1 MDRTNDILN
10 GIKTFMSESAEMYGG
25 KKRSELKD
33 SDFLFPETR
42 SFPIVIP
49 ADVPDAINNFGRM
62 KGPMTYDAFLKKLYN
77 KVKNK
82 GPEFVAALPEA
93 TKERLG
99 LKKKVEAN
107 DEEYRQSFYDMSVGS
122 LRAIMEHAKDIL
134 DNLENSMVQ
143 QNLTAPHLQGM
154 IAVAEDHMRSIHD
167 FVMYVEFEVEDEN
180 EDEEEDMDEE
190 EDNEEMMEEE
200 SKVEP
205 VTKVKKKTK
214 KVSIKDLPH
223 YTFVPKT
230 ELIQTPVEADSYNDI
245 NMFELGPSTMKNL
258 DDLYGDDEENT
269 KLNDTNALKKM
280 MEIYANI
287 NQMMEKISDPL
298 VRQRLTQAM
307 KRVRMSGMVEA
318 MKRFEDVLMFLPL
331 ADDDKTM
338 IASDKQVDTDQK
350 TFTPTPDTTTMSQDR
365 PGLWENIRKKKERMG
380 KKYKP
385 AQPGDKDRPDPEQW
399 KKLTDK

>member
-10 GIKTFMSESAEMYGG
+10 GIKTFISESAEMYGG
-25 KKRSELKD
+25 KKRSDLKD

-42 SFPIVIP
+42 SFPIVTP
-49 ADVPDAINNFGRM
+49 ADVSDAISNFGRM
-62 KGPMTYDAFLKKLYN
+62 KGPMSYDAFLKKLYN

-99 LKKKVEAN
+99 IKKKVEAN

-134 DNLENSMVQ
+134 DNLENPAVQ

-167 FVMYVEFEVEDEN
+167 FVMYVELEMEEEDEDMEEE
-180 EDEEEDMDEE
+180 EDEEDE
-190 EDNEEMMEEE
+190 EEMMEEE

-205 VTKVKKKTK
+205 IKKIKKKTK

-223 YTFVPKT
+223 YTFIPKT
-230 ELIQTPVEADSYNDI
+230 NTVQMPVEADSYNDI

-287 NQMMEKISDPL
+287 NQMMQKISDPL

-331 ADDDKTM
+331 DDDDKTM
-338 IASDKQVDTDQK
+338 IASDKQLNTDQK
-350 TFTPTPDTTTMSQDR
+350 TFTPTPDSVTLSQDK

-380 KKYKP
+380 KDYKP
-385 AQPGDKDRPDPEQW
+385 ASPGDKDRPEPEQW
-399 KKLTDK
+399 KRLTKE